1 MYLYTR
7 TKSYDILLYTYA
19 QINIA
24 YKTEDIKIHGNI
36 GSVKNKNK
44 RLNRQT
50 NDGQE
55 DTIHMVD
62 PVIQL
67 AGSNE
72 D

>member
-55 DTIHMVD
+55 ESQPINTFHIILHN
-62 PVIQL
+62 IL
-67 AGSNE
+67 G
-72 D
+72 